1 MVNLMS
7 NFDQLLT
14 ATIEHFQ
21 EEKAR
26 GVRFI
31 EVGSDTL
38 GQLKS
43 GPKRSETSP
52 NSTVKAVDNFRPAT
66 LIRPL
71 VSTESELKNPVA
83 TPEVGPIESPKPVIS
98 REAKEAGLQ
107 ELRERAGVCQKCPN
121 LAASRKNVV
130 FGVGDTDAALMF
142 VGEAPGAE
150 EDVKGEPFVGPAGQL
165 LTRIIQTM
173 GLSREKVYI
182 ANVLKCRPETPGQ
195 SFGNRKPTP
204 EEMSTCLPYLQ
215 AQIDLIQP
223 KIIVALGGTAI
234 EGLFGKTL
242 GVTRLR
248 GKWQRFRGTPV
259 MPTFHPSYLLHKEA
273 LGEKRKVWEDMLQVM
288 EGLGLEV
295 TEKHRGYFLKG

>member
-1 MVNLMS
+1 MS